1 MASQQV
7 RVLEKYSLK
16 SDNVPADITI
26 SERMDEYVNT
36 YDVEQVK
43 LYKATEVVLNYLKE
57 KIISSVNVKI
67 SEILD
72 PREIEG
78 VRKKFIAKADELV
91 SQDMGASMGAE
102 ERKIIVGKLVH
113 ELLGLGDVEVLLS
126 DEHLEEIVINSAREP
141 VWVYHKKWG
150 WLKTNIE
157 VKNEEQVQN
166 YAAII
171 ARKVGRQVTNLNPLL
186 DAHLTTGD
194 RVNAVLFPISTHGNC
209 ITIRKFAE
217 SPWTIVK
224 MMSPEINTVNPDVA
238 ALLWLAVQ
246 YEMNMLISG
255 GTGSGKTSFL
265 NAILVFTPPN
275 QRVVSIEDTRELYL
289 PKYLNWTPMVTRQ
302 ANPEGKGEVSML
314 DLMVNSL
321 RMRPDRIVL
330 GEMRRQR
337 EAEVLFEAMHTGH
350 VVYATVHADDANQ
363 TKKRLISPPIALPEA
378 MLEALHLIV
387 VQYRQRRTG
396 VRRVFEV
403 AEVVPTME
411 GAGINKI
418 YKWIPREDEIKKI
431 GDYVRLLDQFE
442 LYTGMTPQ
450 EINSDLAEKKKMLT
464 YLRDKK
470 VFGVQDVGKVVAAY
484 YRKKD
489 EVMKAVE
496 KKADPRKIFD
506 LEA

>member
-7 RVLEKYSLK
+7 RVLEKYSLM

-91 SQDMGASMGAE
+91 AQDMGASMGAE

-113 ELLGLGDVEVLLS
+113 ELLGLGDVEVLLG
-126 DEHLEEIVINSAREP
+126 DENLEEIVINSAREP

-150 WLKTNIE
+150 WLKTNID

-186 DAHLTTGD
+186 DAHLTSGD
-194 RVNAVLFPISTHGNC
+194 RVNAVLFPIATHGNC

-217 SPWTIVK
+217 SPWTIVR
-224 MMSPEINTVNPDVA
+224 MMSPEIGTVSPDIA
-238 ALLWLAVQ
+238 ALLWLGVQ

-289 PKYLNWTPMVTRQ
+289 PNYLNWTPMVTRQ

-350 VVYATVHADDANQ
+350 VVYATVHADDATQ
-363 TKKRLISPPIALPEA
+363 TKKRLVSPPIALPEA

-396 VRRVFEV
+396 IRRVFEV

-411 GAGINKI
+411 GVGINKI
-418 YKWIPREDEIKKI
+418 YKWIPRDDEIKKI
-431 GDYVRLLDQFE
+431 GEYVRLLDQFE
-442 LYTGMTPQ
+442 LYTGMTPK
-450 EINSDLAEKKKMLT
+450 EINSDLAEKKKVLT

-470 VFGVQDVGKVVAAY
+470 IFGVQEVGRVVAAY